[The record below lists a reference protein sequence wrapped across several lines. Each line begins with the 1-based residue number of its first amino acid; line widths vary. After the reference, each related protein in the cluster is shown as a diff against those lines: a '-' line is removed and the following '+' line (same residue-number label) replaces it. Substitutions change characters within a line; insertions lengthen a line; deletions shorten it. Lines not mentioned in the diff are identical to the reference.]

1 VHQFINYTLNGVTIG
16 MVYAAIG
23 MSLVLIWRSTR
34 ILNFAAGS
42 MAMLTSYVALSLL
55 DRNVDYWLAFATAI
69 LSGLVLGA
77 VVERVFVRPLEDKPP
92 INAVIVTLGLFILL
106 EAVAGMIWGN
116 SRSRSFPAHFS
127 GRGLKAGSTTLAFS
141 PFDVFIVSSV
151 AVVMLGLLVLFR
163 YTSLGLRMRAAAF
176 EPMVARLQGVRVS
189 RLLSLGWA
197 LASAAGSLAGVL
209 VAPRILP
216 LSPNY
221 MEDVLVYGFT
231 AAVLGGLDSPVGALI
246 GGLGVGLARK
256 YVGGYL
262 PNGPTWEI
270 AGAPVILIAVLMVR
284 PEGLFGRVPPRR
296 V

>member
-1 VHQFINYTLNGVTIG
+1 MHQFVNYTLNGVSVG
-16 MVYAAIG
+16 MVYAAVA

-34 ILNFAAGS
+34 ILNFAGGS
-42 MAMLTSYVALSLL
+42 MAMLTSYIALSLL
-55 DRNVDYWLAFATAI
+55 DRNVNYWWAFAAA
-69 LSGLVLGA
+69 LASGLVIGA
-77 VVERVFVRPLEDKPP
+77 LVERIFIRPVEDKPA

-106 EAVAGMIWGN
+106 EAIAGLIWGG
-116 SRSRSFPAHFS
+116 SASRSFPAHFS
-127 GRGLKAGSTTLAFS
+127 GRGLKVGSTTLAFS

-151 AVVMLGLLVLFR
+151 AVVMLALLVLFR
-163 YTSLGLRMRAAAF
+163 YTSLGLQMRAAAF

-189 RLLSLGWA
+189 RLLTLGWA
-197 LASAAGSLAGVL
+197 MAAAAGSLAGVL

-216 LSPNY
+216 LSPYY

-246 GGLGVGLARK
+246 GGLAVGLARK
-256 YVGGYL
+256 YVGGYF
-262 PNGPTWEI
+262 PNGPTWEV